1 MKMLEMIQSILKTI
15 QNVDRA
21 ELSDHRLKVKG
32 YWLTSRTAKKKMIRI
47 DVQYED
53 KL

>member
-1 MKMLEMIQSILKTI
+1 MKILEMIQSILKTI
-15 QNVDRA
+15 QNVNRA
-21 ELSDHRLKVKG
+21 ELVDHQLKVRG

-47 DVQYED
+47 DLQYED